1 MSIARAKARIAVS
14 GGIAEGK
21 STVIRDL
28 ADCGLTTLNVD
39 DIVDRMWA
47 DPVFVG
53 LITADSHLKGAS
65 TKAEAREAIAES
77 EEARLALNRLTHRE
91 VARQMMV
98 ADVDAIE
105 VPLLIE
111 ACLYDRFEEVWIV
124 TCGMEE
130 QRRRLVDRVGEIQA
144 EQLLRL
150 QLPTRAKL
158 PFADIIVRTD
168 SAPSNV
174 SSFVRKVLQSRQPRL

>member
-1 MSIARAKARIAVS
+1 MTRAKARIAVS

-21 STVIRDL
+21 STVLRDL
-28 ADCGLTTLNVD
+28 ADCGLSTLNVD
-39 DIVDRMWA
+39 EIVDRMWQ
-47 DPVFVG
+47 DPVFVS
-53 LITADSHLKGAS
+53 LVSADPKLRGARN
-65 TKAEAREAIAES
+65 KAEAREAITES
-77 EEARLALNRLTHRE
+77 EEARLAMNRLTHRE
-91 VARQMMV
+91 VAMRMMA

-124 TCGMEE
+124 TCGIEE
-130 QRRRLVDRVGEIQA
+130 QRRRLVDRVGENQA

-168 SAPSNV
+168 TAPSNV